1 MKKEDVISLI
11 LYIII
16 LAGAVIFGLAILQPH
31 FQYSSFDK
39 GILYALYIL
48 GAVAASVLTCSIIF
62 ELGHILGA
70 KIGGY
75 KILSVCILHLLF
87 YKDDKKLKV
96 KFSSYDGLTGE
107 TKILP
112 KSEKSNPRGYL
123 LIGTLVATLFVV
135 TCFILFYLNK
145 DYKNYQGDVGYFF
158 LTMGV
163 VAIII
168 VIYNILPF
176 KLDSLND
183 GYRMAMV
190 SNPKNREAFN
200 ELLRVEYE
208 ISQGNQDVEIKT
220 FTELTN
226 FTASLNMNK
235 LYIALDKENY
245 EEALELVEIVLNNEQ
260 TVSRKVYLRALSMKV
275 FLYYLTK
282 DREEANRFV
291 VDNFSLEL
299 KKEILSDS
307 RSLISIRSYIL
318 IEGLTDASKSECLL
332 AIGNVNKAYKSTPKE
347 RREKEG
353 KLYNKVIDIVDAE
366 HPKWQF
372 QDFKLVFDEN

>member
-16 LAGAVIFGLAILQPH
+16 LAGAVIFGLGILQPH

-39 GILYALYIL
+39 GIFYALYIF

-70 KIGGY
+70 KLGGY
-75 KILSVCILHLLF
+75 KILSVCILHILF

-245 EEALELVEIVLNNEQ
+245 EEALELVEIVLNNEH

-282 DREEANRFV
+282 SREEANKFV
-291 VDNFSLEL
+291 LDNFSLEL

-307 RSLISIRSYIL
+307 RSLVSIRSYIL

-366 HPKWQF
+366 HPKWNF
-372 QDFKLVFDEN
+372 QDFKLVF